1 MDNESGELLEG
12 DESQGKEDQSLR
24 QRDWYEV
31 LGYLRLMLYNVEA
44 NTTGVLSPHSIS
56 LAGRKPAESWLK
68 AG

>member
-44 NTTGVLSPHSIS
+44 NTTGVLLHTSMYN
-56 LAGRKPAESWLK
+56 K
-68 AG
+68 